1 MGLDMYLNGRYKGD
15 DNFHELIY
23 WRKMNAI
30 HNWFVKNGRMLDEK
44 GRLVPADDS
53 FNCAEIPVD
62 KDMLT
67 DLLHDINSV
76 IANHSLAP
84 KVLPTV
90 GGFFFGNTNYDDDYY
105 HQLERTADGI
115 VELLHNNDIE
125 WGDLENDEIGGVYY
139 TCWW

>member
-1 MGLDMYLNGRYKGD
+1 MGLDMYLNCRYKGD
-15 DNFHELIY
+15 SDFHELIY

-30 HNWFVKNGRMLDEK
+30 HNWFIKNGRMLDEK
-44 GRLVPADDS
+44 GRLVPADS
-53 FNCAEIPVD
+53 GFNCGEIPVD
-62 KDMLT
+62 KEMLT

-76 IANHSLAP
+76 IANHSLAH

-90 GGFFFGNTNYDDDYY
+90 DGFFFGSTNYDDDYY
-105 HQLERTADGI
+105 YELERTAHDI
-115 VELLHNNDIE
+115 VDLIHMDLE